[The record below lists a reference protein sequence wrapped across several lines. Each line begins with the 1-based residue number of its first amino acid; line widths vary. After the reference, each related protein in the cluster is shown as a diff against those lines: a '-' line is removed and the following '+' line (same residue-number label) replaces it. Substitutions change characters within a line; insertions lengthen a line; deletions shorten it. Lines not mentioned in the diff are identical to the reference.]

1 MSSANDRSHDLSK
14 AKKVVA
20 KTMKLKLA
28 KILFNQPVDPEAL
41 GIPNYLDVVKQPMD
55 LGTIFDKLVESEQ
68 QDWQQCTYQS
78 AEQVLRDVSL
88 VWSNCVMFNNR
99 EVDKP
104 TRDAALEVKDIF
116 EAKWK
121 EAGLAGEG
129 AVVVSTAVSTEGLVS
144 ETAVTDAYG
153 TAQGTDTFAPKRDVH
168 SVASDAS
175 PAARGAEEFCG
186 RSQSL
191 LTGMLHLASCM
202 TLTEQQQLI
211 YWLMVFF

>member
-1 MSSANDRSHDLSK
+1 MSLASDRSHDLSK

-78 AEQVLRDVSL
+78 AEQVLRDASL

-129 AVVVSTAVSTEGLVS
+129 AVVVSTTVSTEGLVS
-144 ETAVTDAYG
+144 ETSVTEAYG
-153 TAQGTDTFAPKRDVH
+153 SAQGADAFAPQGMCVRLPQTTC
-168 SVASDAS
+168 SVAC
-175 PAARGAEEFCG
+175 GAEEFCE
-186 RSQSL
+186 RSHIL
-191 LTGMLHLASCM
+191 LTDILQLAALS
-202 TLTEQQQLI
+202 L
-211 YWLMVFF
+211 